1 MIQKNGSYWFSQ
13 WFVNFGPQSFLD
25 ALSAC
30 STCTL
35 FFRPLVVDS
44 AHRLSSLH
52 YKVAFQILPQLWFT
66 MFFLLLN
73 QLFHRCLVYLCNLVY
88 VTRQPCGEVGTSTFT
103 PPVYF
108 AHLQTSNLRTRHD
121 VHRIVK
127 SICGTVFTFW
137 CGHCPK
143 CRTVVSLG
151 LVSAHRLAHLLSTFR
166 ICNNQSSILHHKVAH
181 L

>member
-1 MIQKNGSYWFSQ
+1 M
-13 WFVNFGPQSFLD
+13 
-25 ALSAC
+25 
-30 STCTL
+30 
-35 FFRPLVVDS
+35 VDS

-52 YKVAFQILPQLWFT
+52 YKVATRILRQLCFT

-88 VTRQPCGEVGTSTFT
+88 VSCKPCGEVGTSTFT

-108 AHLQTSNLRTRHD
+108 SHLQSSNLRLRQD
-121 VHRIVK
+121 VPRIVK

-137 CGHCPK
+137 CGQCPK

-151 LVSAHRLAHLLSTFR
+151 VSIRWSRHMDFQTSCLLCEFVNELYRTSPKNSYRFVE
-166 ICNNQSSILHHKVAH
+166 L
-181 L
+181 